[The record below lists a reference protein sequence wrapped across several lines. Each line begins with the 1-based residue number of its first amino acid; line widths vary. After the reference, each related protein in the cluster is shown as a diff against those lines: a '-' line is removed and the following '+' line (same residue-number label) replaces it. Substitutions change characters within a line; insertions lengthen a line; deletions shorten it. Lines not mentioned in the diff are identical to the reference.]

1 MILPEI
7 KNILYATDLSDNARY
22 ALGYA
27 VSLANRYDAQ
37 ITIIHVIETLS
48 KSAISLISSYLEEE
62 QLKKIREDKEQAA
75 IQKMTG
81 RVKDLCS
88 AIQDACPYTNI
99 LVEQGNPVDRVL
111 HQIDSG
117 QYDLVVMGSRG
128 LGRFEEAVMGSTT
141 RRVLRRSR
149 TPVLVVRMPKDKG

>member
-7 KNILYATDLSDNARY
+7 KNILYATDLSENARH

-27 VSLANRYDAQ
+27 VSLAKQYDAR
-37 ITIIHVIETLS
+37 ITLIHVIETLS

-62 QLKKIREDKEQAA
+62 HLARIRADKEQAA
-75 IQKMTG
+75 IRKMTE
-81 RVKDLCS
+81 RLQSLCS
-88 AIQDACPYTNI
+88 EIEASCPYTNI
-99 LVEQGNPVDRVL
+99 MVERGNPVDRIL
-111 HQIDSG
+111 RQIDSG
-117 QYDLVVMGSRG
+117 QYDLAVMGSRG

-149 TPVLVVRMPKDKG
+149 IPVLVVRLPQT